1 MDNDKIIKQ
10 RHSRLLGKEHW
21 FHKDNVKEMLN
32 EARQSERAKIME
44 MLKGYKIIFKLS
56 YDNMDKESEN
66 WEEIEIGIGSAM
78 YQVTEQIPKI
88 KAELIQKIKEMP

>member
-1 MDNDKIIKQ
+1 MDKVEEYIFTPKQ
-10 RHSRLLGKEHW
+10 LQEH
-21 FHKDNVKEMLN
+21 DNEI
-32 EARQSERAKIME
+32 RQSERAKIME

-88 KAELIQKIKEMP
+88 KAELIQKIKEMK